1 MKKSISKN
9 YIYNLSYQLLIL
21 VTPFITTPYISR
33 VLGPDG
39 VGTYSYTT
47 SIVAYFI
54 LLASLGIANYAQ
66 REIAYHQDDV
76 HAQSRIF
83 YEVMGIRAI
92 TVSISLLSYYLII
105 SHCDVEDKVIYWVQA
120 INILVVLFDISW
132 FFQGLEEFG
141 KIVLRN
147 FVIRILSIAGIFL
160 LIHDVSDLLLYIGL
174 MAVMN
179 FLGAV
184 SIWLYLP
191 KYLVRVARNEI
202 NPFRNF
208 VVIVQMFLPQIAIQ
222 IYTVFDKTMIGIL
235 TGSAFENGYYE
246 QAEKI
251 VKMALMV
258 VTSLGPVM
266 LPRIA
271 AAYAHN
277 DTEAIYRYIMRSY
290 RFVWMIG
297 LPMMFAMIG
306 LIDTAVPWFFGPG
319 YEKVGLLVKVF
330 SVLLLA
336 IGISNVTGI
345 QYLMAVNRQNALT
358 VSVTAGALVNFA
370 LNLVL
375 IPLFMS
381 LGAAIASITAEICV
395 TAVQFWFVR
404 RVFDVSE
411 ILLLGRKYLLGGM
424 GMLLVI
430 MLLDNALQPEACI
443 LTTAVLGL
451 SGVAV
456 YSLFLLCTRDELFM
470 WGIGKAREKILQRF
484 G

>member
-9 YIYNLSYQLLIL
+9 YIYNLSYQLLTL

-83 YEVMGIRAI
+83 YEVVGIRAI

-120 INILVVLFDISW
+120 INIIVVLFDISW

-251 VKMALMV
+251 VKMALPL
-258 VTSLGPVM
+258 VTSLGPVI

-271 AAYAHN
+271 ISYAHG
-277 DTEAIYRYIMRSY
+277 DEKAIYGYIMKSY
-290 RFVWMIG
+290 RFMWMVG
-297 LPMMFAMIG
+297 LPIMFAMIC

-319 YEKVGLLVKVF
+319 YDKVGTLVKIF
-330 SVLLLA
+330 SGIVVV
-336 IGISNVTGI
+336 IGLSGVTGM
-345 QYLMAVNRQNALT
+345 QYLIAVNKQNVLT
-358 VSVTAGALVNFA
+358 VSVTVGACVNFL
-370 LNLVL
+370 LNLLLVPMFL
-375 IPLFMS
+375 S
-381 LGAAIASITAEICV
+381 VGAAIASLIAEICV
-395 TAVQFWFVR
+395 TTVQFIFVR
-404 RVFDVSE
+404 KVFSPIKVFALCKQYFCCS
-411 ILLLGRKYLLGGM
+411 ICMTAVMAGM
-424 GMLLVI
+424 G
-430 MLLDNALQPEACI
+430 NFLQLEAGIINTSI
-443 LTTAVLGL
+443 LMVSGLG
-451 SGVAV
+451 V
-456 YSLFLLCTRDELFM
+456 YVFLLWVLKDDLFM
-470 WGIGKAREKILQRF
+470 WGVEKLRGKILRC
-484 G
+484 

>member
-9 YIYNLSYQLLIL
+9 YIYNLSYQLLTL

-83 YEVMGIRAI
+83 YEVVGIRAI

-358 VSVTAGALVNFA
+358 VSVTAGAFVNFA

-375 IPLFMS
+375 IPMFMS

-395 TAVQFWFVR
+395 TVVQFWFVR
-404 RVFDVSE
+404 KVFSFVEALALCKKYFLCSVCMMAVIVCTDELLQYETGVVNTS
-411 ILLLGRKYLLGGM
+411 ILG
-424 GMLLVI
+424 
-430 MLLDNALQPEACI
+430 
-443 LTTAVLGL
+443 AVGIC
-451 SGVAV
+451 V
-456 YSLFLLCTRDELFM
+456 YVFLLWIMKDDLLR
-470 WGIGKAREKILQRF
+470 WGLEKLKNRLKMC
-484 G
+484 

>member
-9 YIYNLSYQLLIL
+9 YIYNLSYQLLTL

-66 REIAYHQDDV
+66 REIAYHQDEV
-76 HAQSRIF
+76 QAQSRIF
-83 YEVMGIRAI
+83 YEVVGIRAI
-92 TVSISLLSYYLII
+92 TVGISLLSYYLII
-105 SHCDVEDKVIYWVQA
+105 SHCDVEDQVIYWVQA
-120 INILVVLFDISW
+120 INIIVVLFDISW

-147 FVIRILSIAGIFL
+147 FVVRILNIAGIFL
-160 LIHDVSDLLLYIGL
+160 LIHDASDLLLYIGM

-179 FLGAV
+179 LLGAV
-184 SIWLYLP
+184 SIWFYLP
-191 KYLVRVARNEI
+191 RYLVRVARAEI

-208 VVIVQMFLPQIAIQ
+208 LVIIQLFLPQIAIQ
-222 IYTVFDKTMIGIL
+222 VYTVFDKTMIGVL

-251 VKMALMV
+251 VKIGLML

-271 AAYAHN
+271 SAYAHN
-277 DTEAIYRYIMRSY
+277 DMEAIHHYIMRSY

-297 LPMMFAMIG
+297 LPMMFVTIG

-319 YEKVGLLVKVF
+319 YEKVGLLVKIF
-330 SVLLLA
+330 SGLLLA
-336 IGISNVTGI
+336 IGISNVTGV
-345 QYLMAVNRQNALT
+345 QYLISVNKQNTLTLT
-358 VSVTAGALVNFA
+358 VLLGAIINFC
-370 LNLVL
+370 LNMIL
-375 IPLFMS
+375 IPSMES
-381 LGAAIASITAEICV
+381 TGAAIASVAAETAI
-395 TAVQFWFVR
+395 ALVQFYFVR
-404 RVFDVSE
+404 TYFSLSKVLQLS
-411 ILLLGRKYLLGGM
+411 KCYLLCS
-424 GMLLVI
+424 LLMFAFLMMVSSIYYEQTVI
-430 MLLDNALQPEACI
+430 YTVAL
-443 LTTAVLGL
+443 VGL
-451 SGVAV
+451 SVIV
-456 YSLFLLCTRDELFM
+456 YSGFLMLFRDDFFM
-470 WGIGKAREKILQRF
+470 GFLNKIMGKVRERL
-484 G
+484 

>member
-9 YIYNLSYQLLIL
+9 YIYNLSYQLLTL

-83 YEVMGIRAI
+83 YEVMGIRTI

-120 INILVVLFDISW
+120 INIIVVLFDISW

-147 FVIRILSIAGIFL
+147 FVVRILNIAGIFL
-160 LIHDVSDLLLYIGL
+160 LIHDASDLLLYIGM

-179 FLGAV
+179 LLGAV

-191 KYLVRVARNEI
+191 KYLVRVARAEI

-208 VVIVQMFLPQIAIQ
+208 LVIIQLFLPQIAIQ
-222 IYTVFDKTMIGIL
+222 VYTVFDKTMIGVL

-251 VKMALMV
+251 VKIGLML

-271 AAYAHN
+271 SAYAHN
-277 DTEAIYRYIMRSY
+277 DMEAIHHYIMRSY

-297 LPMMFAMIG
+297 LPMMFVTIG

-319 YEKVGLLVKVF
+319 YEKVGLLVKIF
-330 SVLLLA
+330 SGLLLA
-336 IGISNVTGI
+336 IGISNVTGV
-345 QYLMAVNRQNALT
+345 QYLISVNKQNTLTLT
-358 VSVTAGALVNFA
+358 VLLGAIINFC
-370 LNLVL
+370 LNMIL
-375 IPLFMS
+375 IPSMES
-381 LGAAIASITAEICV
+381 TGAAIASVAAETAI
-395 TAVQFWFVR
+395 ALVQFYFVR
-404 RVFDVSE
+404 TYFSLSKVLQLS
-411 ILLLGRKYLLGGM
+411 KCYLLCS
-424 GMLLVI
+424 LLMFAFLMMVSSIYYEQTVI
-430 MLLDNALQPEACI
+430 YTVAL
-443 LTTAVLGL
+443 VGL
-451 SGVAV
+451 SVIV
-456 YSLFLLCTRDELFM
+456 YSGFLMLFRDDFFM
-470 WGIGKAREKILQRF
+470 GFLNKIMGKVRERL
-484 G
+484 